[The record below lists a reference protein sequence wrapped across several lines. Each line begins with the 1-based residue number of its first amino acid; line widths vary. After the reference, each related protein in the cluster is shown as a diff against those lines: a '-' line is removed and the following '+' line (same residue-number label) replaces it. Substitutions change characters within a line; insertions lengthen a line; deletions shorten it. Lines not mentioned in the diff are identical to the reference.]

1 MDRLVRQG
9 VRHRPPPFGHSC
21 VHDLRILVAAPG
33 GRRCADHRRGHD
45 DELDLPCAVPGEPAG
60 FRPAGVGRR
69 AQLPDL
75 LHSARRLLRHV
86 VPLFHLQPHLLGA
99 AFGAAVVRAVHGFGH
114 TRELHRQPRRAPR
127 RARVQGFEPNLQRL
141 GLHHALQGRPDRLL
155 RHGGVVHGGARVF
168 VDQGVRLR
176 YRTLPVHL
184 PAEHDPQEVSHR
196 ARGHGGH
203 QDEQRQHDGLHPQG
217 CFRDGRRVGF
227 PQ

>member
-1 MDRLVRQG
+1 MVRGG
-9 VRHRPPPFGHSC
+9 VRHRLAAPGHRGL
-21 VHDLRILVAAPG
+21 HDLRLPFGVAG
-33 GRRCADHRRGHD
+33 GRRRADYRRGHD
-45 DELDLPCAVPGEPAG
+45 HEHDLPRAVPGQPAG
-60 FRPAGVGRR
+60 RRPGGAGRC